1 MLQQQAILSIQTRLM
16 KVLHVQ
22 PIFAMTTPQ
31 HSEIEMP
38 TAKLVQVTLNH
49 SMNNSLVNVICAQI
63 HQQVQ
68 MKLAEILHRNLLHLE
83 RFKNIIYTDTV
94 YGSIHRRSHTL

>member
-1 MLQQQAILSIQTRLM
+1 MLPQQAIPSIQTRLM

-38 TAKLVQVTLNH
+38 TAKFVQVTLNH
-49 SMNNSLVNVICAQI
+49 SMNNSAANAICAQI

-68 MKLAEILHRNLLHLE
+68 MKLVEIQHQSWLHLE
-83 RFKNIIYTDTV
+83 RFKN
-94 YGSIHRRSHTL
+94 L